1 MKAAEDMLLRAL
13 DGYQTIYGP
22 DHEFVVIT
30 TGALGLLYHSHDR
43 WEEAEGMYL
52 SALDVSQRCS
62 AHEGAFYLR
71 CHLGMLFEE
80 RSMFEKAIQHF
91 ELASEGYTNL
101 FGPEHKQTIDC
112 MEQLSECQQ
121 RLEAEKGISHSI
133 PENCDSVSE

>member
-1 MKAAEDMLLRAL
+1 MRTKHNLGSLYSKNPCKMKAAEDMLLRAL

-62 AHEGAFYLR
+62 AHEGAFHLR

-80 RSMFEKAIQHF
+80 RSMFERQYSSLSLPQRAIRTYLGQ
-91 ELASEGYTNL
+91 N
-101 FGPEHKQTIDC
+101 INR
-112 MEQLSECQQ
+112 
-121 RLEAEKGISHSI
+121 RLIAWS
-133 PENCDSVSE
+133 N